1 MGPRQRHSHVLTTH
15 ASCAA
20 TRMALARR
28 LSTATS
34 CSSSVAPHFV
44 ISEEA
49 RIRDRLLGG
58 RSPSERRLSAARLIT
73 SALPNAL
80 AAGCLRSV
88 ATATLRPRP
97 RRTNSASSSASLGAA
112 SRSSSRSSGR
122 RTRSSA
128 GKPNCNAPSSPA
140 HESST
145 RSGATFS
152 SGLRRTPAC
161 GGTQGP
167 HEARGVLPHR
177 AMTRGRRVKGAP
189 GDGVGAEALETPAPW
204 GVSRQLVPR
213 RRRTRL
219 LDRGVSGGLGSNVF
233 RVILLGRDRRRH
245 GPQHGKQPARARRS
259 PRTHAGY
266 ARPASRPRIPC
277 SSSPPSHEAVRT
289 VATQA

>member
-1 MGPRQRHSHVLTTH
+1 MPAAPLRAWRLRGDFQRRQVVRVPS
-15 ASCAA
+15 
-20 TRMALARR
+20 RR
-28 LSTATS
+28 I
-34 CSSSVAPHFV
+34 SSSAKKHAFV
-44 ISEEA
+44 IDYSA
-49 RIRDRLLGG
+49 AGVH
-58 RSPSERRLSAARLIT
+58 PSVDFSAARLIT

-88 ATATLRPRP
+88 ATATLRPSP

-152 SGLRRTPAC
+152 SGSRRTPAC

-177 AMTRGRRVKGAP
+177 AMTWGRRVKGAP

-204 GVSRQLVPR
+204 GVSRRLVPR

-233 RVILLGRDRRRH
+233 RVILLGRHRRRD
-245 GPQHGKQPARARRS
+245 GPRHGKQPARARRS
-259 PRTHAGY
+259 PRTHAGD